1 MKGLIAAGV
10 SLLVGLA
17 IGGYVGYR
25 LYDRGVTNEA
35 VKLMVESGESS
46 EAEHA
51 ARATR
56 AIELIQSGETVKA
69 IQLLSKPI
77 ATYYCLYAVHADTE
91 QRRQVCAMIDRLVS
105 TNKTV
110 GEEVTNEMSYFQTH
124 CKAP

>member
-1 MKGLIAAGV
+1 MKGIIPAGV

-25 LYDRGVTNEA
+25 LYDGRVTNDA
-35 VKLMVESGESS
+35 VNLMLEGHESS

-51 ARATR
+51 SRATH
-56 AIELIQSGETVKA
+56 AIELIESGETQKA
-69 IQLLSKPI
+69 VRLLSKPI
-77 ATYYCLYAVHADTE
+77 AYYYCLYADHADTQE
-91 QRRQVCAMIDRLVS
+91 RRQICAMIDRLVS

-110 GEEVTNEMSYFQTH
+110 GEEVTNEMSYFQIR